1 MIKNRYKFIKK
12 IYKNYIIIF
21 IRKHT
26 FYIPKEELDL
36 LRPFYSKKIKLI
48 DFLNDN
54 HINYLIL
61 DNLEIVKQC
70 IFEDNKYKEIKYKSI
85 IYKIYKSLIENLE
98 D

>member
-12 IYKNYIIIF
+12 VYKNYIIIF
-21 IRKHT
+21 TKKNT
-26 FYIPKEELDL
+26 FYIPKEELDV
-36 LRPFYSKKIKLI
+36 LRPFYTKKVKLI

-61 DNLEIVKQC
+61 DNLEIVKKC
-70 IFEDNKYKEIKYKSI
+70 IFEDNRYKEIKYKSI
-85 IYKIYKSLIENLE
+85 IYKIYKSLEKDLE